1 MNPPAPTGKWHAF
14 LTTARLPNVPSV
26 ISNVWMGVALG
37 ALVWDLEGGR
47 SLFLKALA
55 MAVSGVLLYFGGNFL
70 NDWQDREWDEK
81 HRPERA
87 LPQKLFSPLNYLL
100 NALRFLGLGVV
111 CSAVGGPLCIATAVV
126 IVIAIFIY
134 TKWHKV
140 AVWPVIPMGLCR
152 ALLPVLGFLAMKPV
166 GPQLTTIS
174 LQNIGASAADTPLS
188 QAIFIG
194 IHALGLFGW
203 IAGLTLNARYESIGD
218 PPAGA
223 RFFAR
228 LLLAMPLILI
238 GGRWLLW
245 YPIPAVIG
253 MVPLLYWMWLTLA
266 KKRNIGQ
273 RVSMLLAGIPLVEWV
288 AAMPLAIA
296 LRHPS
301 QSLLGDPLTGL
312 TLLLPPTA
320 FLVARRLQRRIA
332 AT

>member
-1 MNPPAPTGKWHAF
+1 MKTNGKWHAF

-26 ISNVWMGVALG
+26 ISNIWLGIALG
-37 ALVWDLEGGR
+37 ALCWDLDGDR
-47 SLFLKALA
+47 ALFLKALPLA
-55 MAVSGVLLYFGGNFL
+55 ISGVFLYFGGNFL

-100 NALRFLGLGVV
+100 NAARFLGLGVV
-111 CSAVGGPLCIATAVV
+111 CSALGGLPCIAVSLSIVV
-126 IVIAIFIY
+126 CILIY
-134 TKWHKV
+134 TRWHKV

-152 ALLPVLGFLAMKPV
+152 ALLPVMGFIAMRPP
-166 GPQLTTIS
+166 GGQQTIFSLDRLDSSTSNTTAS
-174 LQNIGASAADTPLS
+174 LVALIA
-188 QAIFIG
+188 

-218 PPAGA
+218 PPPGA

-228 LLLAMPLILI
+228 LLLAFPLLTI
-238 GGRWLLW
+238 GLRWLLW
-245 YPIPAVIG
+245 YPKPALIG
-253 MVPLLYWMWLTLA
+253 MIPLLYWMWMTLG

-288 AAMPLAIA
+288 ASMPLAVA
-296 LRHPS
+296 LHRPG
-301 QSLLGDPLTGL
+301 QSLLADPLTGM
-312 TLLLPPTA
+312 TLLLPPAA
-320 FLVARRLQRRIA
+320 FLAARRLQRRIS